1 MIQDKLVKPKL
12 LLDLPTTPGPAH
24 NGGKLIVGPDGNLY
38 LTIGDLN
45 PNNSRAKNATFSQA
59 QNHAE
64 GLKPDGRAG
73 ILKITTTGN
82 TVKGGILGSQSPFN
96 KYFAYGI
103 RNSLWHRL

>member
-1 MIQDKLVKPKL
+1 MEIDYIDTSLIQDKLVKPKL

-59 QNHAE
+59 QNHVE
-64 GLKPDGRAG
+64 GLKPDGRAWY
-73 ILKITTTGN
+73 IDNNDK
-82 TVKGGILGSQSPFN
+82 
-96 KYFAYGI
+96 
-103 RNSLWHRL
+103 R